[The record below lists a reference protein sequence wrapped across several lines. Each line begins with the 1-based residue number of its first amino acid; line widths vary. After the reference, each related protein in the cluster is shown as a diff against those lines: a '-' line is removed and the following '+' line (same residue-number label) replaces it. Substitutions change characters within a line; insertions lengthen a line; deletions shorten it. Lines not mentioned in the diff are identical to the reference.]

1 MTEEHVK
8 LRLCI
13 HDPRNPEA
21 AFRIGMLQQEAGAA
35 KEAYESYERAI
46 RIEPKLALA
55 YNNLAW
61 LAATRRERLA
71 EALAWIQKARFS
83 RHGYDLLRLAAN
95 GGG

>member
-1 MTEEHVK
+1 MIADLRKAEE
-8 LRLCI
+8 LN
-13 HDPRNPEA
+13 PRNPEA

-61 LAATRRERLA
+61 MG
-71 EALAWIQKARFS
+71 FS
-83 RHGYDLLRLAAN
+83 GTGPSAQEWYWVD
-95 GGG
+95 